1 MNIDRINTGITS
13 NTSAT
18 NRTTPA
24 QTDAKPVQITDEFAG
39 SASPSMQKIDLQSAG
54 ISKTMAGNAA
64 NAIFEKLESKVEKI
78 WEYDL
83 NPDTNL
89 ISCEPLIRD
98 DGIFVNIGGYTTKL
112 DFNGNEIFRVETGV
126 SGYSQPAFDSK
137 GNIYVSTGDEQ
148 KELVSLDPSGKER
161 FRVSTGDRG
170 CSHTPVVTADD
181 KICLCTDGKEVRIYE
196 NDGKCTWSAK
206 DKAISSRKPFLDNNG
221 ILHITENS
229 YDMKSFKT
237 PYFIV
242 NTRKPSLRKKEDF
255 DFLKHPLID
264 NDGNSYIF
272 GDGKFRAKDIN
283 GKEKWAIDLPG
294 ETTSSEAKIGP
305 DGKMYIRVREHAILC
320 VDPKDG
326 KENWRL
332 EGKDSRET
340 LSGDYAWAKDGTFY
354 VTGSGGNWKLY
365 SVKPDGSARWTNKD
379 NEHIAKVK
387 VGPDGTIF
395 TGGEHYPLKSFNPV
409 TGKKQWTTDFKLSF
423 GDDNYKVLDDNRL
436 IATAEDGKLVC
447 LSHTTKEQQLKETAE
462 KLSSEDKAPP
472 QAPKIEE
479 TAEWVEIGGVRLK
492 KNR

>member
-1 MNIDRINTGITS
+1 MSIDRINTGITS
-13 NTSAT
+13 NISPA
-18 NRTTPA
+18 NRTAPA
-24 QTDAKPVQITDEFAG
+24 KTGAAAQPVEDKFTG

-54 ISKTMAGNAA
+54 INKTMAGNAA
-64 NAIFEKLESKVEKI
+64 NAIFEKLESKVEKN

-83 NPDTNL
+83 QPTGKL
-89 ISCEPLIRD
+89 INCEPLIRD
-98 DGIFVNIGGYTTKL
+98 DGIFVNLDGYTTKV
-112 DFNGNEIFRVETGV
+112 DFDGKEIFRVETGV

-181 KICLCTDGKEVRIYE
+181 KICLCTDNREVRIYE

-206 DKAISSRKPFLDNNG
+206 DQGIMSRKPFLDKNG
-221 ILHITENS
+221 ILHITETFN
-229 YDMKSFKT
+229 DKNFKNT
-237 PYFIV
+237 HFIV
-242 NTRKPSLRKKEDF
+242 NTRKPSLRKKETF
-255 DFLKHPLID
+255 DSLKHPLID

-395 TGGEHYPLKSFNPV
+395 TGGEHYPLKSFSPV

-462 KLSSEDKAPP
+462 KLSSGDETPP